1 VGEEGGGSD
10 RSRAGGF
17 RLRPLP
23 AAGGSP
29 PRNDKEAAVP
39 EPVNAV
45 HLLRQDHREAEQL
58 FARIEAGGG
67 AGPDDAVQEVVREL
81 SVHAAIEE
89 QVLYPAV
96 REKLDG
102 GDELADHAIEEHQ
115 AVKELL
121 AEIDGSDDG
130 TGERRSL
137 LARLMM
143 EVRSHVEE
151 EEADLFPKLQAAFGP
166 QEQQELGQAMA
177 EAKRMAPTRP
187 HPKAPSTPPGNVVAG
202 AAAAVV
208 DKARDAL
215 RRG

>member
-1 VGEEGGGSD
+1 MS
-10 RSRAGGF
+10 
-17 RLRPLP
+17 
-23 AAGGSP
+23 
-29 PRNDKEAAVP
+29 

-45 HLLRQDHREAEQL
+45 HLLLQDHREVEQL
-58 FARIEAGGG
+58 FSQIEASGG
-67 AGPDDAVQEVVREL
+67 AGPDEAVQEVVREL

-96 REKLDG
+96 REKVPG

-121 AEIDGSDDG
+121 AQIDGSDGDAA
-130 TGERRSL
+130 ERRSL
-137 LARLMM
+137 LARLMR

-151 EEADLFPKLQAAFGP
+151 EEAELFPQLQAAFGP
-166 QEQQELGQAMA
+166 QEQQEMGQAMA
-177 EAKRMAPTRP
+177 EAKKMAPTRP
-187 HPKAPSTPPGNVVAG
+187 HPNAPSTPPGNVVAG

-215 RRG
+215 RRD